1 VTRLLLY
8 AGLALGVC
16 AGVLGGGWVL
26 FPAEEARRGL
36 VVAVAV
42 ALPLQLAAFGL
53 LLTREPGS
61 LGLLGVW
68 AASALV
74 RFAAVGGVALWVT
87 TTEGV
92 DPMIT
97 LLALAGLLFILLLLE
112 PWALGAMNSD
122 RRNGTAQE

>member
-61 LGLLGVW
+61 LGLLGV
-68 AASALV
+68 
-74 RFAAVGGVALWVT
+74 
-87 TTEGV
+87 
-92 DPMIT
+92 
-97 LLALAGLLFILLLLE
+97 
-112 PWALGAMNSD
+112 
-122 RRNGTAQE
+122 